1 MMKFGLV
8 SAILSEQSFEEVF
21 NYAAGVGFEGV
32 EVCCWPKGKAERR
45 YAGITHID
53 LDILDSEK
61 EKHYLDYAKKLGVG
75 ISSLGYY
82 PNALSADKSE
92 AEVAVAHIKKLIEAS
107 ARMGIGMVTTFIG
120 RDSVKTVE
128 ENLDLMEKVW
138 RPIVKLAEEKDV
150 RIGIENCPMLFTKD
164 EWPGGKNLM
173 AAPYLWREVFKRLPS
188 KNLGLNYDPSHLLL
202 IGADHILPI
211 YDFREK
217 IFHVHFKDIRVYQ
230 EKLNEY
236 GRFAS
241 PTLWHSPKIP
251 GLGQIDFGGM
261 ISALNDIGFDGY
273 ACIEVE
279 DKTFEGSTENIQL
292 AIKQSFGYLKQFL

>member
-8 SAILSEQSFEEVF
+8 SAILPDNTFEEVF
-21 NYAAGVGFEGV
+21 DYAARVGFEGI

-53 LDILDSEK
+53 LDTLDSDK
-61 EKHYLDYAKKLGVG
+61 EKHYLDYARKTKVG

-82 PNALSADKSE
+82 PNPLSADKAE

-107 ARMGIGMVTTFIG
+107 ARMAIGMVTTFIG
-120 RDSVKTVE
+120 RDPIKTVE
-128 ENLDLMEKVW
+128 EDLDLMEKVW
-138 RPIVKLAEEKDV
+138 APIVKLAEEKEV
-150 RIGIENCPMLFTKD
+150 LIGIENCPMLFTKD

-173 AAPYLWREVFKRLPS
+173 AAPYLWRQVFERLPS

-202 IGADHILPI
+202 TGSDHVLPI
-211 YDFREK
+211 YNFAEK
-217 IFHVHFKDIRVYQ
+217 IFHVHFKDLRVYP

-236 GRFAS
+236 GRFAY

-251 GLGQIDFGGM
+251 GLGQIDFGAM

-273 ACIEVE
+273 ACIEIE
-279 DKTFEGSTENIQL
+279 DKTFEGSVEDVKAGIE
-292 AIKQSFGYLKQFL
+292 QSYHYLRQFI